1 VQDETTSAIADGT
14 VKADAI
20 EEDEQRKQAQPSNV
34 LEKGIIYFFTRG
46 RVGVEDPDS
55 VQDIARSYFVL
66 RPLAAGAKI
75 TDGAVQV
82 VLPLATDCTPYRR
95 MLTSQ

>member
-1 VQDETTSAIADGT
+1 MQDKSSKEATTNE
-14 VKADAI
+14 VKEDAI
-20 EEDEQRKQAQPSNV
+20 TEDSEREQAQPSNV
-34 LEKGIIYFFTRG
+34 LEKGVIYFFTRG

-75 TDGAVQV
+75 TDGSVQV
-82 VLPLATDCTPYRR
+82 DLASSCASFYRYG
-95 MLTSQ
+95 

>member
-1 VQDETTSAIADGT
+1 MKE
-14 VKADAI
+14 DAI
-20 EEDEQRKQAQPSNV
+20 EEDKQREEAQPSNV
-34 LEKGIIYFFTRG
+34 LEKGVIYFFTRG

-82 VLPLATDCTPYRR
+82 CLFMPRTADLRTD
-95 MLTSQ
+95 S